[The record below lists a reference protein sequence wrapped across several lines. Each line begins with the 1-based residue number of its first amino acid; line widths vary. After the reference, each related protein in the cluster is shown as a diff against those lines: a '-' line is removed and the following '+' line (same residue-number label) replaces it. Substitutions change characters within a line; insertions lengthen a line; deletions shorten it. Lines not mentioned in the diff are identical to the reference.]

1 MLVPAR
7 PRVFLDSSPM
17 PTPSD
22 IPAPL
27 ARFPDEVR
35 AAYRTF
41 CASRDEAALRVVIVA
56 AVRDFMPRNS
66 VHSRT
71 DALHAAERLI
81 EDLGFDSLAVA
92 ETVFF
97 FEDLFKVTIKNEEIM
112 ALRTVGELCDFVARR
127 LREQPPAA

>member
-1 MLVPAR
+1 
-7 PRVFLDSSPM
+7 M
-17 PTPSD
+17 PTPSEL
-22 IPAPL
+22 PQPL
-27 ARFPDEVR
+27 VRFPAEVH
-35 AAYRTF
+35 AAYQTF
-41 CASRDEAALRVVIVA
+41 RSSRDEAALRVVIVA
-56 AVRDFMPRNS
+56 AVRDFMPRAS

-71 DALHAAERLI
+71 DPLRAEERLI

-97 FEDLFKVTIKNEEIM
+97 FEDLFKVAIKNEEIM

>member
-1 MLVPAR
+1 
-7 PRVFLDSSPM
+7 M
-17 PTPSD
+17 PTSSD
-22 IPAPL
+22 LPQPL
-27 ARFPDEVR
+27 SRFPAEVR
-35 AAYRTF
+35 AAYQTF
-41 CASRDEAALRVVIVA
+41 RASGDETALRVVVVA

-71 DALHAAERLI
+71 EPLRAEERLI

-97 FEDLFKVTIKNEEIM
+97 FEDLFQVMIKNEEIL

-127 LREQPPAA
+127 LRENPPAA

>member
-1 MLVPAR
+1 
-7 PRVFLDSSPM
+7 M
-17 PTPSD
+17 PTSSD
-22 IPAPL
+22 LPQPL
-27 ARFPDEVR
+27 ARFPAEVR
-35 AAYRTF
+35 AAYQTF
-41 CASRDEAALRVVIVA
+41 RASGDEAALRVVVIA

-71 DALHAAERLI
+71 EPLRVEERLI

-97 FEDLFKVTIKNEEIM
+97 FEDLFRVTIKNEELL

-127 LREQPPAA
+127 LREKTSAA

>member
-1 MLVPAR
+1 
-7 PRVFLDSSPM
+7 M
-17 PTPSD
+17 PTPTD
-22 IPAPL
+22 IPQPL
-27 ARFPDEVR
+27 NRFPAEVR
-35 AAYRTF
+35 AAYQAFR
-41 CASRDEAALRVVIVA
+41 AARDETALRVVIVA
-56 AVRDFMPRNS
+56 AVRDFMPRAS

-71 DALHAAERLI
+71 EPLRAEERLI

-127 LREQPPAA
+127 LREQSPAA

>member
-1 MLVPAR
+1 
-7 PRVFLDSSPM
+7 M

-22 IPAPL
+22 IPQPL
-27 ARFPDEVR
+27 VRFPAEVR
-35 AAYRTF
+35 EAYQTFRAA
-41 CASRDEAALRVVIVA
+41 RDEAALRVVIIA
-56 AVRDFMPRNS
+56 AVRDFMPRAS
-66 VHSRT
+66 IHSRT
-71 DALHAAERLI
+71 APLRPEERLI

-112 ALRTVGELCDFVARR
+112 ALRTIGELCEFVARR